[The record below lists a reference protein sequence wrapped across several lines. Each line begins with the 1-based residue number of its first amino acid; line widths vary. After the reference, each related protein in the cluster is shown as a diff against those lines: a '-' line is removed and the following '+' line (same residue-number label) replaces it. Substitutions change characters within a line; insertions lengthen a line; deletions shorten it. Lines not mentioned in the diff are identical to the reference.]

1 MYHRQKQLRKVHFE
15 QVRPQYSDGT
25 DSWFYDV
32 AHQRYQQNIWQS
44 CHHFQW
50 ESTGSRISRGHYLS
64 KSFSL
69 QMIQMQFCHW
79 LTALNRPT
87 VRQWWNGIQ
96 YPSYGRCT
104 SLYLPYRPNYLL
116 KFLQQ
121 TLSSE
126 QVPSQGTTQAEGLEV
141 SSSFSFLQNNSIR
154 YLLPP
159 TADTPEKIEGLTGKD
174 RFAGRG

>member
-15 QVRPQYSDGT
+15 QLHFQYSDGS
-25 DSWFYDV
+25 DSWFYDA
-32 AHQRYQQNIWQS
+32 AHQRCQQKILHGY
-44 CHHFQW
+44 CHLQW

-64 KSFSL
+64 KSFFL

-96 YPSYGRCT
+96 CPSHGRCT

-126 QVPSQGTTQAEGLEV
+126 QVPSQGTTQAEGLEF
-141 SSSFSFLQNNSIR
+141 SSSFLFLQNNSIR
-154 YLLPP
+154 YLLSP
-159 TADTPEKIEGLTGKD
+159 TADTPEKTEGLTGKD
-174 RFAGRG
+174 WFAGRG